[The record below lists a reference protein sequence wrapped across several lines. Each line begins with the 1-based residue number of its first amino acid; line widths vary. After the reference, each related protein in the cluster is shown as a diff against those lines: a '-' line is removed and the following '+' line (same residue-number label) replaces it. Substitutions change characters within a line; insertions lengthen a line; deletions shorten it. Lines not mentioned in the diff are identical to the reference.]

1 MSTPKEKAREQID
14 QQLNAAGW
22 VVQDP
27 NEINIAASRGVPKF
41 LLSRH
46 FHYFSYV

>member
-22 VVQDP
+22 VVQ
-27 NEINIAASRGVPKF
+27 ELKGVN
-41 LLSRH
+41 LA
-46 FHYFSYV
+46 VQ